1 MIRTLS
7 LALALSTCAASRR
20 GAQSLKN
27 RDAFRTRHKNRTSH
41 SSRLAEPFN
50 HLNPSDLFGDTELV
64 NGAQGFLRWCR
75 NNPDYVAQL
84 REPRRRAGPM
94 KILAIIATLLVWCTS
109 VAAHQPEDEFADW
122 YYSLRVPGLDPVK
135 LLNPTESWCCSP
147 DRDCKTVDYQT
158 DAAGSYWIVADG
170 ERVQI
175 PPDKI
180 LQRTDNPTGRAVACW
195 NYYNGYPHVRCF
207 VRPPES

>member
-1 MIRTLS
+1 VNVEAKQGEKNMIRTLS
-7 LALALSTCAASRR
+7 LALALSACAAFRR

-27 RDAFRTRHKNRTSH
+27 RD
-41 SSRLAEPFN
+41 
-50 HLNPSDLFGDTELV
+50 
-64 NGAQGFLRWCR
+64 R
-75 NNPDYVAQL
+75 NNPDCVAQL
-84 REPRRRAGPM
+84 RDRVRRAGPM
-94 KILAIIATLLVWCTS
+94 KILAIVATLLIWCTS
-109 VAAHQPEDEFADW
+109 LGAHQPGDEFAEW
-122 YYSLRVPGLDPVK
+122 YRSLKVPGVDQ
-135 LLNPTESWCCSP
+135 NIINAQERSCCSP

-170 ERVQI
+170 EPVQI

-195 NYYNGYPHVRCF
+195 NYYNGHPQVRCF

>member
-7 LALALSTCAASRR
+7 LALALSACAAFRR

-27 RDAFRTRHKNRTSH
+27 RDAFRTRHKNRTSQ
-41 SSRLAEPFN
+41 SSSLAEPFN
-50 HLNPSDLFGDTELV
+50 HL

-75 NNPDYVAQL
+75 NNPDWVAQL
-84 REPRRRAGPM
+84 CEPRRCAGPM
-94 KILAIIATLLVWCTS
+94 KILAITATLLVWCTS
-109 VAAHQPEDEFADW
+109 VGAHQPGDEFADW
-122 YYSLRVPGLDPVK
+122 YHSLRIPGLDPVK

-195 NYYNGYPHVRCF
+195 NYYNGHPHVRCF

>member
-1 MIRTLS
+1 MIRMLS
-7 LALALSTCAASRR
+7 LALALSGCAASRC

-27 RDAFRTRHKNRTSH
+27 RDAFSTRHKNRTAQ
-41 SSRLAEPFN
+41 SRRLTEPFDR
-50 HLNPSDLFGDTELV
+50 LNASELFGDTELV
-64 NGAQGFLRWCR
+64 NGAQGYLRWCR
-75 NNPDYVAQL
+75 NNPDCLAQM
-84 REPRRRAGPM
+84 RERRRAAPM
-94 KILAIIATLLVWCTS
+94 KILAIIAALLVWCTS
-109 VAAHQPEDEFADW
+109 VGAHQPGDEFADW
-122 YYSLRVPGLDPVK
+122 YHSLRVPGLDPVK

-195 NYYNGYPHVRCF
+195 NYHNGHPHVRCF

>member
-1 MIRTLS
+1 MIQTLP
-7 LALALSTCAASRR
+7 LALAFSVCAGSRR
-20 GAQSLKN
+20 GAHSLKS
-27 RDAFRTRHKNRTSH
+27 RDAFRTRHKHRTSQ

-50 HLNPSDLFGDTELV
+50 YLNPSDLFGDTEFV
-64 NGAQGFLRWCR
+64 NGTQGFLRWCR
-75 NNPDYVAQL
+75 NNPDCLAQI
-84 REPRRRAGPM
+84 RERRRAGPM
-94 KILAIIATLLVWCTS
+94 KILAITATLLVWCTS
-109 VAAHQPEDEFADW
+109 LGAHQPGDEFADW
-122 YYSLRVPGLDPVK
+122 YHSLRVPGLDPVK
-135 LLNPTESWCCSP
+135 LLNPIESWCCSP

-195 NYYNGYPHVRCF
+195 NYYNGHPHVRCF